1 MPKRISVDQL
11 RVGMYLAGIEGRWL
25 DHPFWRTRFLIRDEA
40 TLAKLKASGLRECFI
55 DPSKG
60 EDVAVPLPG
69 TATEPVAGTA
79 MAETAMAEIA
89 TAEGTL
95 PATSHDPS
103 AGTPPV
109 LADAAVRVETA
120 VAASPGGNT
129 GEDAEPRPAA
139 AAPAEPV
146 LPTDPTGARAVAAT
160 PPAAPTG
167 DAVAPDG
174 DRSTLAPAPAAPR
187 PGRQVMTP
195 AEHAFAAELDR
206 AATVLDRAQAAVEQL
221 QAQVRSGQPLRADG
235 LETLLDEML
244 ASQQRERSALVSLA
258 RLKRF
263 DTYGTR
269 HPVAVAALMLALAQE
284 LGLDITTTRNAGLAG
299 LLHDLDQAALPVALL
314 DHPGALDETAMAQV
328 RAHAA
333 GVAARLADRAHW
345 PADVAE
351 ACAQHHER
359 LDGTGYPQGLAGD
372 AIGRLARMLAICD
385 VYDARTSNRPYQHPL
400 DPAEA
405 IAQLAAS
412 QGSFDG
418 AIVSAFVR
426 RLGLYPVGSLVG
438 LESDRLAVVLWQNPM
453 AMSDPVV
460 RVFYSLTE
468 QRRISPQL
476 LDLASPDASD
486 YATGRVS
493 PTAWPVGNVEAL
505 WSHGHAARL
514 LGPGAEA
521 GRALLQPPLR
531 D

>member
-1 MPKRISVDQL
+1 MPKRISIDQL

-25 DHPFWRTRFLIRDEA
+25 DHPFWRTRFLIRDEM

-60 EDVAVPLPG
+60 EDVPVPLPG
-69 TATEPVAGTA
+69 TAAEPVAVA
-79 MAETAMAEIA
+79 AAETAMAEA
-89 TAEGTL
+89 TL
-95 PATSHDPS
+95 PAASHDS
-103 AGTPPV
+103 AAGAAPGQ
-109 LADAAVRVETA
+109 ADPAVVVETA
-120 VAASPGGNT
+120 FDASPGGNT
-129 GEDAEPRPAA
+129 GEDAEPCPAP

-146 LPTDPTGARAVAAT
+146 PPTDATGSRAVAGTLA
-160 PPAAPTG
+160 AAPTG
-167 DAVAPDG
+167 DAVASDG
-174 DRSTLAPAPAAPR
+174 DRSTTPPTPPAQRPR
-187 PGRQVMTP
+187 RQVMTP

-206 AATVLDRAQAAVEQL
+206 AAPVLDRAQAAVEQL
-221 QAQVRSGQPLRADG
+221 RAQVRSGQPLRADG
-235 LETLLDEML
+235 LESLLDEML

-263 DTYGTR
+263 DTFDTR

-299 LLHDLDQAALPVALL
+299 LLHDLDQAALPEGLL
-314 DHPGALDETAMAQV
+314 DHPGALDETAMAQA
-328 RAHAA
+328 RTHAA
-333 GVAARLADRAHW
+333 GVAARLDDRAHW

-351 ACAQHHER
+351 ACDQHHER

-426 RLGLYPVGSLVG
+426 RLGLYPVGSLVR
-438 LESDRLAVVLWQNPM
+438 LESDRLAVVLWQNPK

-460 RVFYSLTE
+460 RVFYSLAA
-468 QRRISPQL
+468 QGRISPQV
-476 LDLASPDASD
+476 LDLASPDAND

-493 PTAWPVGNVEAL
+493 STAWPVGNVEAL